1 MIICYNPET
10 LAITHAVHTAAP
22 EFLEHIRDSESFIET
37 NEWID
42 LDQYELKLALPGPKL
57 VPKQSAVTMEP
68 DIEELRRL
76 TFDACDLYYLRRVQ
90 LKKPAYDLK
99 LQMANVVVEQSAEP
113 PNWMNVE
120 AKLRAITP
128 RELAETIIA
137 AATEFDDQ
145 ILINELERQK
155 AKANI
160 SAATTI
166 ERLKELTNI
175 YFEQPNNLRFF

>member
-1 MIICYNPET
+1 
-10 LAITHAVHTAAP
+10 
-22 EFLEHIRDSESFIET
+22 
-37 NEWID
+37 
-42 LDQYELKLALPGPKL
+42 
-57 VPKQSAVTMEP
+57 
-68 DIEELRRL
+68 
-76 TFDACDLYYLRRVQ
+76 
-90 LKKPAYDLK
+90 
-99 LQMANVVVEQSAEP
+99 
-113 PNWMNVE
+113 MNVE